1 MQDQIKEIVV
11 NSERIRYWMSV
22 GAQPSDRVAW
32 LLGKVGV
39 LPPAVPRDM
48 SANKIP
54 KVLQEKKKVAGKK
67 K

>member
-1 MQDQIKEIVV
+1 MKDDVKEIVV
-11 NSERIRYWMSV
+11 NSERTKYWLAV

-48 SANKIP
+48 SDKKVP
-54 KVLQEKKKVAGKK
+54 KVLLEKKEKK
-67 K
+67 